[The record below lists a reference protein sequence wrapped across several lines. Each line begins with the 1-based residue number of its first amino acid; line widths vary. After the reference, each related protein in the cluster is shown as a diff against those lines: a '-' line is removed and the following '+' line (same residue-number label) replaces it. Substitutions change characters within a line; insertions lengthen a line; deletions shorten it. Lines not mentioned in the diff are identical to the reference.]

1 LALVV
6 LAAMGQA
13 HHQQV
18 VLLQFLESSPQM
30 AVQVVL
36 GINKALG
43 NNLRVAV
50 VVLAAAVLVTP
61 PILVLEPQGKEI
73 LGQLVM
79 AFLELQVVAVAA
91 VQGLLV
97 LLVQQ
102 LMVAVAVLVLFLVF
116 QVLHFSMLEAGQAVF
131 MEPTLV
137 DLVVAAAVEN
147 VLVLEA
153 TAKMD

>member
-1 LALVV
+1 MV
-6 LAAMGQA
+6 
-13 HHQQV
+13 
-18 VLLQFLESSPQM
+18 
-30 AVQVVL
+30 VQVVL

-43 NNLRVAV
+43 NNLQVAV
-50 VVLAAAVLVTP
+50 VVLAVVVLVTHL
-61 PILVLEPQGKEI
+61 ILALEHQGKEI
-73 LGQLVM
+73 LGLLVM
-79 AFLELQVVAVAA
+79 VFLELQVAAVAA

-116 QVLHFSMLEAGQAVF
+116 QVLHFSMLEVGQAVF
-131 MEPTLV
+131 MEPILV
-137 DLVVAAAVEN
+137 GLVAQVAVEN